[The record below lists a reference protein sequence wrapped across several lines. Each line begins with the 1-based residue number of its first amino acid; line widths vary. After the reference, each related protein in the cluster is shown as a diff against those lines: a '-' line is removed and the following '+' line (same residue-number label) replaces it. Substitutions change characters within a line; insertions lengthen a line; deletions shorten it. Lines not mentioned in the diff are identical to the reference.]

1 MEKQTRSE
9 KAQGVLDLKPGDMV
23 LIDAVISHPA
33 WGGAPGNLF
42 PYQSEVTGIRN
53 GRRGV
58 LLVRCANGFEYDM
71 ETGLQHNSGA
81 TSVRRA

>member
-1 MEKQTRSE
+1 MEEQTPPE
-9 KAQGVLDLKPGDMV
+9 ETQGVLDLKPGDAV
-23 LIDAVISHPA
+23 LIDAVASHPV
-33 WGGAPGNLF
+33 WDDVPSDVF
-42 PYQSEVTGIRN
+42 PYASEVTGIRN

-71 ETGLQHNSGA
+71 ETGLQHNSGE